1 MNDDPNFAFAV
12 RFRAVVRKALLSEA
26 AIAEKSGTCPDDAS
40 LKTLALDSGV
50 LHDRGLLTEH
60 IVQCSRCYRI
70 VERWRRRRRLGRV
83 AAGCSLVAA
92 VAAGLTI
99 PTEIDRHRVSASR
112 PRNRSDAPDAASM
125 TDRGGTV
132 SAPSTMQNGRVV
144 SGTASVILEP
154 ASTRSAQIDR
164 NDNSLAIE
172 DGVSQVQIFLDLA
185 QDAQSLYI
193 VLLQTIDGVDVQRFE
208 GISSVVTADGG
219 RAVPLK
225 IPTRQLNNGT
235 YIFRVYRQFTD
246 ERHFVN
252 AYSLRVVR

>member
-1 MNDDPNFAFAV
+1 
-12 RFRAVVRKALLSEA
+12 
-26 AIAEKSGTCPDDAS
+26 
-40 LKTLALDSGV
+40 
-50 LHDRGLLTEH
+50 
-60 IVQCSRCYRI
+60 
-70 VERWRRRRRLGRV
+70 
-83 AAGCSLVAA
+83 
-92 VAAGLTI
+92 
-99 PTEIDRHRVSASR
+99 
-112 PRNRSDAPDAASM
+112 
-125 TDRGGTV
+125 
-132 SAPSTMQNGRVV
+132 MQNGRVV